1 MLRQRDAMLMI
12 LDMKLLSCKSSICC
26 KCRRGLTCTRSDA
39 TAGFGTELKDAAT
52 KLIWP
57 LFANNVMTTDEFIAT
72 LPTGA
77 SK

>member
-1 MLRQRDAMLMI
+1 MRMI
-12 LDMKLLSCKSSICC
+12 LGMRRPSCKFPILVQMT
-26 KCRRGLTCTRSDA
+26 KGLMFSRSDA

-72 LPTGA
+72 LPKGG
-77 SK
+77 SE

>member
-1 MLRQRDAMLMI
+1 MTKGLMF
-12 LDMKLLSCKSSICC
+12 S
-26 KCRRGLTCTRSDA
+26 RSDA

-72 LPTGA
+72 LPKGG
-77 SK
+77 SE